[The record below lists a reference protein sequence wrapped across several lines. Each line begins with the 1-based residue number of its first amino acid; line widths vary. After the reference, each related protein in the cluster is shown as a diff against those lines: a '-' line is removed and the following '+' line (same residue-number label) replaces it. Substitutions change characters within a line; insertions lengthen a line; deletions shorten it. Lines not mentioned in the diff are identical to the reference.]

1 MKRAVYHSPSTR
13 TATAY
18 AVGLSGGG
26 STFSPDNDQMRE
38 TEMSAIAF
46 DIPEDILAMREG
58 LRDFAKAEIL
68 PRHETHRELF
78 ENQRRLYR
86 EDGRFS
92 DELLTLIGEV
102 RRAASK
108 AGYYQMCVPEEL
120 GGGGFGHLA
129 YFVGFEELFHMC
141 GPQNW
146 LMLYAISHWA
156 FGPSRML
163 EKVTERARDEI
174 LAPMM
179 AGEKSM
185 CFGLSEPG
193 AGSDAAAIK
202 TRAVPDGEGWRIN
215 GRKIWTSNS
224 PVADYCVVF
233 AVTDPE
239 VRGGISAFLVPTDA
253 PGFEIQRI
261 VKLFGHIGGDEAEL
275 RLEDIYVEPWQLVG
289 ELNKGFA
296 AALYGVSLGRIYNSA
311 RGIGYGRW
319 ALEQALEYAS
329 VREAFGKTISEYQGV
344 TFPLAES
351 ATELHAAH
359 LMALN
364 AAMLLDRGEPAIKEL
379 SMAKAYAVQ
388 VGYKAVDRAMQ
399 THGAM
404 GFTNELGLYHAWH
417 ALRIVK
423 VADGTNEI
431 LNRTI
436 AQRLLKGD
444 LDL

>member
-1 MKRAVYHSPSTR
+1 
-13 TATAY
+13 
-18 AVGLSGGG
+18 
-26 STFSPDNDQMRE
+26 
-38 TEMSAIAF
+38 MSAIAF

-58 LRDFAKAEIL
+58 LRAFAEAEIL
-68 PRHETHRELF
+68 PRHEANLDLF
-78 ENQRRLYR
+78 EDQRRLY
-86 EDGRFS
+86 ESDGRFS
-92 DELLTLIGEV
+92 EELLHLIGEV

-120 GGGGFGHLA
+120 GGGGLGHLA
-129 YFVGFEELFHMC
+129 YFVGFEELFHTC

-146 LMLYAISHWA
+146 LMLYAVSHWA
-156 FGPSRML
+156 FGPSRLL
-163 EKVTERARDEI
+163 EKLTERARDEM

-193 AGSDAAAIK
+193 AGSDASRIT
-202 TRAVPDGEGWRIN
+202 TRAVPDGDGWRIT
-215 GRKIWTSNS
+215 GRKVWTSNS

-233 AVTDPE
+233 AVTDSDT
-239 VRGGISAFLVPTDA
+239 RGGISAFLVPTDA

-261 VKLFGHIGGDEAEL
+261 IKLFGHIGGDEAEL
-275 RLEDIYVEPWQLVG
+275 TLDDVRVEPWQLVG
-289 ELNKGFA
+289 DLHKGFA

-311 RGIGYGRW
+311 RAVGYGRW
-319 ALEQALEYAS
+319 ALEQALDYAG
-329 VREAFGKTISEYQGV
+329 VRKAFGKTISEFQGV

-364 AAMLLDRGEPAIKEL
+364 AATLLDRGDAAVKEL

-417 ALRIVK
+417 ALRIVN

-436 AQRLLKGD
+436 VQRLMKGD
-444 LDL
+444 REL

>member
-1 MKRAVYHSPSTR
+1 
-13 TATAY
+13 
-18 AVGLSGGG
+18 
-26 STFSPDNDQMRE
+26 
-38 TEMSAIAF
+38 MSAIAF

-58 LRDFAKAEIL
+58 LRAFAEAEIL
-68 PRHETHRELF
+68 PRHEANLDLF
-78 ENQRRLYR
+78 EDQRRLYDS
-86 EDGRFS
+86 DGRFS
-92 DELLTLIGEV
+92 EELLNLIGEV

-120 GGGGFGHLA
+120 GGGGLGHLA
-129 YFVGFEELFHMC
+129 YFVGFEELFHTC

-146 LMLYAISHWA
+146 LMLYAVSHWA
-156 FGPSRML
+156 FGPSRLL
-163 EKVTERARDEI
+163 EKLTERARDEM

-193 AGSDAAAIK
+193 AGSDASRIT
-202 TRAVPDGEGWRIN
+202 TRAVPDGDGWRIT
-215 GRKIWTSNS
+215 GRKVWTSNS

-233 AVTDPE
+233 AVTDPDT
-239 VRGGISAFLVPTDA
+239 RGGISAFLVPTDA

-261 VKLFGHIGGDEAEL
+261 IKLFGHIGGDEAEL
-275 RLEDIYVEPWQLVG
+275 TLDDVRVEPWQLVG
-289 ELNKGFA
+289 DLHKGFA

-311 RGIGYGRW
+311 RAVGYGRW
-319 ALEQALEYAS
+319 ALEQALDYAG
-329 VREAFGKTISEYQGV
+329 VREAFGKTISEFQGV

-364 AAMLLDRGEPAIKEL
+364 AATLLDRGDAAVKEL

-417 ALRIVK
+417 ALRIVN

-436 AQRLLKGD
+436 VQRLMKGD
-444 LDL
+444 REL